1 MSIITDLISPI
12 TDIINRFVPDATKK
26 AEMAQELATLA
37 TKQAHEIALQQT
49 DVNKVEAASAS
60 IFVAGWRPAIGWIC
74 GFSLAYAAILDPLLR
89 FIAQVGFG
97 YADVFPI
104 VDTNL
109 TMQVLLGML
118 GLAGMRSWEGSQGV
132 KRESLKK

>member
-1 MSIITDLISPI
+1 MAIPVLGDIIQTVGSIIDDLHTSGEEKDRAALERLKLVQEQLKAQ
-12 TDIINRFVPDATKK
+12 TDINQ
-26 AEMAQELATLA
+26 AE
-37 TKQAHEIALQQT
+37 
-49 DVNKVEAASAS
+49 ASHAS

-97 YADVFPI
+97 YADVFPM

-118 GLAGMRSWEGSQGV
+118 GLAGMRSWEGQKGV
-132 KRESLKK
+132 KRDTIKKK